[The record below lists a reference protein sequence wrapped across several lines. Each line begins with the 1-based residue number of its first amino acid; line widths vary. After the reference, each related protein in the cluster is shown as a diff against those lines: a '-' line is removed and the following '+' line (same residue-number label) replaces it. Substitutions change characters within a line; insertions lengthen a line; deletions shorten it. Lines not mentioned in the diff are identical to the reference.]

1 MAPPPPLSRHLPRTS
16 GGGFGAAQKFSF
28 SAVVGEAIK
37 RQPSIFPPAR
47 EMLENSAILAS
58 PVATGEVARH
68 RRDDRGA
75 RGAVHDLCDKEVQP
89 LMAPPP
95 PLSRHLPRSGGGGF
109 GVRRCRIPKANPSG
123 TSEDKRTFCPLRIS
137 SFKRSAFRN
146 SQVFRQISARSL
158 VKRGVCVGILTHN
171 V

>member
-1 MAPPPPLSRHLPRTS
+1 MAPPPPLSRHLPRTG

-47 EMLENSAILAS
+47 EMLEDSAILAS

-75 RGAVHDLCDKEVQP
+75 RGAVHCLCDKEVQP

-109 GVRRCRIPKANPSG
+109 GDRRMICAAEPNLSGASVESVRYAPTNCVVQAQRVSK
-123 TSEDKRTFCPLRIS
+123 F
-137 SFKRSAFRN
+137 
-146 SQVFRQISARSL
+146 
-158 VKRGVCVGILTHN
+158 VGI
-171 V
+171 